1 MDLSIVIPVRNE
13 AENVA
18 AVAAEIA
25 TTLRGRFKFEL
36 IFADDGSGDGTVA
49 ELRRGRAG
57 MPELRI
63 IVLDR
68 PSGKSRA
75 LIAAIR
81 AARAPVICTMD
92 GDGQDDPR
100 FIADFWAAMTEGGRP
115 LLDRIAC
122 AHRTNRSDSKLKRI
136 GSRGAN
142 FVRRALLKDATPDS
156 GCGYKMFGRDA
167 FLELPR
173 FENMHRFLPALMLQ
187 RGGDVV
193 SVPVR
198 HRPRREGRSKYGILD
213 RLWVGIWDLFGV
225 MWLRRRTVYPGVKE
239 EE

>member
-1 MDLSIVIPVRNE
+1 MDLSVVVPVRNE

-25 TTLRGRFKFEL
+25 ATLRGRLAFEL
-36 IFADDGSGDGTVA
+36 IFADDGSSDGTVA
-49 ELRRGRAG
+49 ELKRLRAG
-57 MPELRI
+57 LPELRI
-63 IVLDR
+63 IALDR

-75 LIAAIR
+75 MIAAIR

-100 FIADFWAAMTEGGRP
+100 FIADFWAAMSEEGRP
-115 LLDRIAC
+115 RLTRIAC
-122 AHRTNRSDSKLKRI
+122 ARRTNRRDTIMKRI
-136 GSRGAN
+136 GSRVAN
-142 FVRRALLKDATPDS
+142 VVRRALLKDATPDS
-156 GCGYKMFGRDA
+156 GCGYKMFGRDS

-173 FENMHRFLPALMLQ
+173 FENMHRFLPALMIQL
-187 RGGDVV
+187 GGDVV

-198 HRPRREGRSKYGILD
+198 HRPRQKGRSKYGVLD
-213 RLWVGIWDLFGV
+213 RLWVGIWDVMGV
-225 MWLRRRTVYPGVKE
+225 MWLRRRTVYPRVRE